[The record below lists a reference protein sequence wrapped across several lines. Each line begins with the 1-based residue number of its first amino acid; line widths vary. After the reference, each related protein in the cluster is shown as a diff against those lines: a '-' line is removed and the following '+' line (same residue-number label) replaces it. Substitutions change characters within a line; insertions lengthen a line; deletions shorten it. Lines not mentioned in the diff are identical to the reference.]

1 MQAKFFNDERTI
13 LQQRRSYISKHLLL
27 GLIVIVIVTIL
38 GFSLLLNNQWNN
50 HKIRIYKMLRI
61 PTLETSIT
69 TENREKRYHK
79 VIIWVAAYDPLN
91 NRDQYVLHH
100 LAMAKNIC
108 ESSIPN
114 SFVRL
119 FIGTRSKTWNTNQIF
134 QKFRNRNS
142 HDITPIAN
150 TNLSHD
156 FIIIEHFKWSCVEFI
171 IGYYE
176 ADLQLALPFQHRKYF
191 QQHINEF
198 DWFWFTEDDSLY
210 DNRIYWKL
218 MEETS
223 FAFNKLSSTETHDLL
238 SLYASKG
245 KKPKILFGRYFFLPT
260 LLRFEK
266 PVNYKNISAIRFT
279 DNLDLWRLSEMGLC
293 CQPLIEAIIF
303 YNEQWWLQS
312 TNSHSAYYI
321 LPREH
326 LRLIVRDRNWLNTT
340 KVTDRDWTASYWL
353 LDFGYIR
360 VTSITNLDQYLVHH
374 ASNKYYD
381 HPYNLP
387 KVSTIIGGWGF
398 EYKNDHF
405 FPTTRLTDAHL
416 LKYTVN
422 HSNDIGSCFPLSF
435 SPIPKRRHEATPVC
449 SKLLKISRTD

>member
-1 MQAKFFNDERTI
+1 MRAEFLDDEPTI
-13 LQQRRSYISKHLLL
+13 LQQRRSCISKHLLL
-27 GLIVIVIVTIL
+27 ALIVIVAVV
-38 GFSLLLNNQWNN
+38 GFTMLYNNQLNNY
-50 HKIRIYKMLRI
+50 KIRIYKMLRI
-61 PTLETSIT
+61 PTLEKSIT

-79 VIIWVAAYDPLN
+79 VIIWVAAYDELN

-119 FIGTRSKTWNTNQIF
+119 FIGTRSKTWNTNQNF
-134 QKFRNRNS
+134 QKFRNRSS

-198 DWFWFTEDDSLY
+198 DWFWFTEEDLLY
-210 DNRIYWKL
+210 DNRSYWKL
-218 MEETS
+218 VEDIS
-223 FAFNKLSSTETHDLL
+223 FAFNNLSSTQTHDLL

-245 KKPKILFGRYFFLPT
+245 KKPKISHGRYFFLPT

-266 PVNYKNISAIRFT
+266 PANYKNISAIRLT
-279 DNLDLWRLSEMGLC
+279 DNLELWQLTEMAFC
-293 CQPLIEAIIF
+293 CQPFIEAIIF
-303 YNEQWWLQS
+303 YNEQWWLQP
-312 TNSHSAYYI
+312 TNSHSGYYI

-326 LRLIVRDRNWLNTT
+326 LRLIVRDRNWLSTPH
-340 KVTDRDWTASYWL
+340 VSAREWISSFWL
-353 LDFGYIR
+353 NDFGYII
-360 VTSITNLDQYLVHH
+360 VTSITNFDQYLVHH
-374 ASNKYYD
+374 GSNKYYGTSG
-381 HPYNLP
+381 YRL
-387 KVSTIIGGWGF
+387 KASIIIGGLGF
-398 EYKNDHF
+398 EYKNGHF
-405 FPTTRLTDAHL
+405 FPTTRLTNAHL

-422 HSNDIGSCFPLSF
+422 HSNDISSCFPLSF
-435 SPIPKRRHEATPVC
+435 SRIPKRPHEATPVC
-449 SKLLKISRTD
+449 SKLLNISLTD